1 MVTPAQ
7 NNTWAQGHV
16 DPWWGLRHRDL
27 AYINEPFNDPTSLAE
42 WRRLGF
48 SQSRFTGDMYDMRNN
63 EPVWVDS
70 FRSIFPFE
78 RFSWSFYRMT
88 PGCVLPA
95 HRDTYD
101 RFRLIHGLE
110 TTDSVVRAIVF
121 LEDWSSGHYMEMN
134 GTPFTGWRAGD
145 WVSWHDDFL
154 HLAANMGR
162 TDRYTLQ
169 LTGTV

>member
-1 MVTPAQ
+1 MATPAQ

-16 DPWWGLRHRDL
+16 DPWWGLQHRDL
-27 AYINEPFNDPTSLAE
+27 AYIHEPFNDPVSLRE
-42 WRRLGF
+42 WRKLGY
-48 SQSRFTGDMYDMRNN
+48 SQTRFTGDMYDMRSSA
-63 EPVWVDS
+63 PAWVDG
-70 FRSIFPFE
+70 FRGIFPFE
-78 RFSWSFYRMT
+78 RFSWSFYRMA

-110 TTDSVVRAIVF
+110 NTQSVVRSIVF
-121 LEDWSSGHYMEMN
+121 LEDWASGHYLEMN
-134 GTPFTGWRAGD
+134 GTPVTGWRAGD

>member
-16 DPWWGLRHRDL
+16 DPWWGLLHRDL
-27 AYINEPFNDPTSLAE
+27 AYANEPFNDATSLSE
-42 WRRLGF
+42 WRRLGYT
-48 SQSRFTGDMYDMRNN
+48 QSRFTGDMYDMRHS
-63 EPVWVDS
+63 EPSWVDP
-70 FRSIFPFE
+70 FRSVFPFE
-78 RFSWSFYRMT
+78 RFSWSFYRMA

-101 RFRLIHGLE
+101 RFKLVHGLE

-121 LEDWSSGHYMEMN
+121 LEDWDSGHYMEMN
-134 GTPFTGWRAGD
+134 GKPITGWRAGD

>member
-1 MVTPAQ
+1 MATPVQ
-7 NNTWAQGHV
+7 NNAWAQGHV
-16 DPWWGLRHRDL
+16 DPWWDLQHRDL
-27 AYINEPFNDPTSLAE
+27 AYINEPFNDVSSLSE

-48 SQSRFTGDMYDMRNN
+48 SQSRFTGDMYDMRNS

-78 RFSWSFYRMT
+78 RFSWSFYRMA

-110 TTDSVVRAIVF
+110 TTHSVVRTIVF
-121 LEDWSSGHYMEMN
+121 LEDWDSGHYLEMN
-134 GTPFTGWRAGD
+134 GTPFTKWQAGD

>member
-1 MVTPAQ
+1 MATPAH

-27 AYINEPFNDPTSLAE
+27 AYINESFNDPSSLAE
-42 WRRLGF
+42 WRRLGYT
-48 SQSRFTGDMYDMRNN
+48 QSRFTGDMYDMRNS
-63 EPVWVDS
+63 EPAWVDP
-70 FRSIFPFE
+70 FRDVFPFE
-78 RFSWSFYRMT
+78 KLSWSFYRMT

-101 RFRLIHGLE
+101 RFKLIHGLE
-110 TTDSVVRAIVF
+110 NTHSVVRTIVF
-121 LEDWSSGHYMEMN
+121 LEDWASGHYLEMN
-134 GTPFTGWRAGD
+134 GTPVTGWRAGD

>member
-1 MVTPAQ
+1 MVTPEQ

-16 DPWWGLRHRDL
+16 DPWWGLQHRDL
-27 AYINEPFNDPTSLAE
+27 TYINEPFNDKQSLDQ
-42 WRRLGF
+42 WRKLGYT
-48 SQSRFTGDMYDMRNN
+48 QRRFTGDMYDMRNKA
-63 EPVWVDS
+63 PAWVDQ
-70 FRSIFPFE
+70 FRSIFPFD

-110 TTDSVVRAIVF
+110 TTNSVVRTIVF
-121 LEDWSSGHYMEMN
+121 LEDWASGHYMEMN
-134 GTPFTGWRAGD
+134 GHPFTQWRAGD

-154 HLAANMGR
+154 HLAANMGH

>member
-1 MVTPAQ
+1 MATPAQ

-16 DPWWGLRHRDL
+16 DPWWGPRHRDL
-27 AYINEPFNDPTSLAE
+27 AYINEPFNDVSSLTE

-48 SQSRFTGDMYDMRNN
+48 SQSRFTGDMYDMRNS

-78 RFSWSFYRMT
+78 RFSWSFYRMP
-88 PGCVLPA
+88 PGSVLPA

-101 RFRLIHGLE
+101 RFKLIHGLE
-110 TTDSVVRAIVF
+110 TSHSVVRTIVF
-121 LEDWSSGHYMEMN
+121 LEDWASGHYLEMN

-154 HLAANMGR
+154 HLAANMGQ